1 MEKSLCMSY
10 TDKQKN
16 PVEAYHFHG
25 ISIVRQNT
33 LENQKSSYLFVLV
46 ELRGIEPLSENNLT
60 GLSPGA
66 VCYLHSLGCARTD
79 TLTASVESLCMG
91 ESTLSRR
98 TVTTQ
103 ITP

>member
-1 MEKSLCMSY
+1 MKGTRQGVLSRSI
-10 TDKQKN
+10 TRRSGSFAFGKTSSTTQKAALRAAFC
-16 PVEAYHFHG
+16 V
-25 ISIVRQNT
+25 
-33 LENQKSSYLFVLV
+33 V

>member
-1 MEKSLCMSY
+1 M
-10 TDKQKN
+10 
-16 PVEAYHFHG
+16 
-25 ISIVRQNT
+25 
-33 LENQKSSYLFVLV
+33 V

-66 VCYLHSLGCARTD
+66 VCYLHSLGRARTN
-79 TLTASVESLCMG
+79 TLAALVESLCMD